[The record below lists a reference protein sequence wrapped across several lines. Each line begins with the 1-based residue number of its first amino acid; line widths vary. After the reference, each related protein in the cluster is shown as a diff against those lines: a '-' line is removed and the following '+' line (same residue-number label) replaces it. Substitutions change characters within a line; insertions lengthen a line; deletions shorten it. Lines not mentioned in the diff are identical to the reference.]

1 MQIKVQLSISIY
13 HFHEKKNCLFDV
25 IHKKTQTKTTFRCS
39 RHKTSNVK
47 WDYGNTHIKL
57 TLIFQCFPHIRI
69 FEMHA
74 ASSTEQNL
82 NGIYSWCIKT
92 PTHFLV
98 ILVLVIKPQPHH
110 LCGADWQCS
119 STICCLP
126 PLIILWK
133 TEEVWAEWGFL
144 LLAKYAS

>member
-13 HFHEKKNCLFDV
+13 HFHEKKNCQFDV

-57 TLIFQCFPHIRI
+57 TLIFQCFIRI